1 MGFHN
6 SKKYSVSSV
15 FMSRMEE
22 ELFGTNGRK
31 IQMTLKTWIGRPKR
45 LPEIVKTAL
54 RSLWWAAGNEQ
65 PPPLFAARQ
74 YLSTAK
80 RSWLDWRDTPR
91 LSRLREHLR
100 CYKLAFLKHL
110 RHPHGI
116 SSTVTELEKSK
127 PIFASQEDKA
137 FYLFHVLSAA
147 FSTTGLTFLRND
159 KNALQCFRMFSQ
171 QHLIPFFGVMNVFTV
186 LFEMFQYLLSCLAK
200 QRVKLLLFQDWQSS
214 SEMSS

>member
-127 PIFASQEDKA
+127 SIFASQEDKA

-159 KNALQCFRMFSQ
+159 KNALQRFRMFSQ
-171 QHLIPFFGVMNVFTV
+171 QHSLFWRYEHSYCPIWNVSIPIYFKIGKVP
-186 LFEMFQYLLSCLAK
+186 
-200 QRVKLLLFQDWQSS
+200 VKCPPKLKV
-214 SEMSS
+214 